1 MEPIIRAFHLRL
13 SLAVALVALLALL
26 VTGSTC
32 VAQQRVIANLPDA
45 PAPKQQPSA
54 PQQKGKGG
62 FSRTTVLIL
71 GRRSFFFPDLAY
83 TRKPLNSGQK
93 FLLAADVTI
102 APSDLIVTAVSAA
115 ISQAKDSWPGYGQ
128 GWEAYG
134 KRYGATMALNAS
146 TNVLGVFLLPSVL
159 HHDPRYFPLAH
170 ASFGQHVGHALKRI
184 VVTPTDAGGEAPN
197 ISGLLAPLGA
207 EGLANTYLPDAERTT
222 GKTFE
227 RYGIQMGIIAGGN
240 VLKEFWPAI
249 FKTLRIGKVAPGA
262 GPSTRNP

>member
-1 MEPIIRAFHLRL
+1 VEPIIRAFHLRL

-134 KRYGATMALNAS
+134 KRYGATMGLNAS

-159 HHDPRYFPLAH
+159 HHDPGISRSRVAV
-170 ASFGQHVGHALKRI
+170 SGS
-184 VVTPTDAGGEAPN
+184 TSPT
-197 ISGLLAPLGA
+197 
-207 EGLANTYLPDAERTT
+207 R
-222 GKTFE
+222 
-227 RYGIQMGIIAGGN
+227 
-240 VLKEFWPAI
+240 
-249 FKTLRIGKVAPGA
+249 
-262 GPSTRNP
+262 